1 MKRKWDVANEEAQ
14 KKCVDEVIARVDEL
28 ETTEIGVIAAQ
39 DIIDIVIE
47 NLAPDI
53 YNAGVADAQKV
64 IQKKLQDI
72 EVDLQ
77 MLEQVG

>member
-1 MKRKWDVANEEAQ
+1 MKRKWDVTNEEAQ
-14 KKCVDEVIARVDEL
+14 KKCIDEVIARVDEL

-39 DIIDIVIE
+39 DIIDIIIE

-53 YNAGVADAQKV
+53 YNTGVADAQKV

-77 MLEQVG
+77 MLEQVS